1 MARHVFR
8 SAEIQVAS
16 GPVTLAA
23 PSFSDALAAEAL
35 EQQALLDPVEEYT
48 GPTAA
53 ELRAEA
59 EAFQAQWEIEKQK
72 MIEEAHQA
80 AAQIIEEAKAQA
92 AQIAEEGTANVAEL
106 RERAEQEAQTLR
118 ETTESETQSLRA
130 EVEASVEQIR
140 AEAVKEGQEEGRAA
154 GFQEGRAEAQRVIDR
169 FHVVLAK
176 AIERRHEIIRESE
189 EQVVHLVLSIARKVV
204 KVISESHREVVIAN
218 IEQALERLQQ
228 KSDVVVRVNMVDLP
242 LVTEQREELLQS
254 AERAGTIT
262 IAEDTTIDPGGC
274 VIETD
279 FGEIDAR
286 IAVQLQEIEDRILE
300 IVPVKTRRKRKTLD

>member
-1 MARHVFR
+1 MAKHVFR
-8 SAEIQVAS
+8 SAEINVAS
-16 GPVTLAA
+16 ERVTLAA
-23 PSFSDALAAEAL
+23 PSFADSLAAEAL
-35 EQQALLDPVEEYT
+35 EQQALLEPEEEYT

-53 ELRAEA
+53 QLREEA
-59 EAFQAQWEIEKQK
+59 EAFEAQWAIEKQN
-72 MIEEAHQA
+72 MISKAEQE
-80 AAQIIEEAKAQA
+80 AAQIIEQAKEQA
-92 AQIAEEGTANVAEL
+92 AQIAAEEAAAATEQRERTEAEVQNL
-106 RERAEQEAQTLR
+106 REAAEA
-118 ETTESETQSLRA
+118 ETQKLRT
-130 EVEASVEQIR
+130 EVEAAVEQIR
-140 AEAVKEGQEEGRAA
+140 AEAVQAGRDEGHVA
-154 GFQEGRAEAQRVIDR
+154 GYQEGRTEAQRVIER

-218 IEQALERLQQ
+218 IEQALTRLQQ
-228 KSDVVVRVNMVDLP
+228 KSDVVVRVNLADLP

-254 AERAGTIT
+254 AERAGKIT

-286 IAVQLQEIEDRILE
+286 IAAQLQEIEDRILE
-300 IVPVKTRRKRKTLD
+300 IVPVKTRRKRKALE